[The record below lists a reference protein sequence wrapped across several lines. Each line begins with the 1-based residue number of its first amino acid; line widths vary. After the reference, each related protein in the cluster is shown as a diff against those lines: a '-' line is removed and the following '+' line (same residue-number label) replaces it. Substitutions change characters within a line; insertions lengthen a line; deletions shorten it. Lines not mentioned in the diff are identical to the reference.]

1 MPNTPEPNRQYTP
14 KTDAEL
20 EALAEITP
28 SDIEDAKA
36 AWEEDAPAPFK
47 KLLDA
52 QPDEAPPAE

>member
-1 MPNTPEPNRQYTP
+1 MPDTPKPINRHYTP
-14 KTDAEL
+14 KSDAEL
-20 EALAEITP
+20 DALAQITP

-52 QPDEAPPAE
+52 KPDDPPPG